1 MARQRIHNRRAGR
14 GSTGS
19 ASWIS
24 YSDMMAALI
33 LIFVLILTYSLYQYF
48 IMLKNKTDEL
58 EAQKQQLILIQDALD
73 DRESALIIL
82 QTDLDAK
89 QQELD
94 EQNQKLIILQ
104 NDLDDKEKT
113 LVIIQADLDAKQ
125 AELAAARARL
135 EDQQLQLTTQ
145 AHRIDDLIGIRTT
158 MIRDLSTS
166 LARANLKAT
175 VDPNNGDIVL
185 DSSVF
190 FETGKS
196 TIKPEGQELL
206 NRFIPVYLDVLLRDK
221 YADYLGEIIIEGH
234 TDSLGTYEKNL
245 ELSQDRALAVALYC
259 LRMPSLTSEQKAKLQ
274 QILTAKG
281 RSYSDLIYDE
291 NGKEDADASRR
302 VEFKFSLKDSE
313 MIEEMNRILA
323 DTEQEE

>member
-14 GSTGS
+14 GSTGG

-48 IMLKNKTDEL
+48 TMLKTKTDEL

-73 DRESALIIL
+73 DRESALIIM
-82 QTDLDAK
+82 QGDLDAK

-125 AELAAARARL
+125 AELVAAQARL

-158 MIRDLSTS
+158 MIRDLSSS

-196 TIKPEGQELL
+196 TIKAEGQELL
-206 NRFIPVYLDVLLRDK
+206 NRFIPVYLDVLLRDE
-221 YADYLGEIIIEGH
+221 YSDYLGEIIIEGH

-259 LRMPSLTSEQKAKLQ
+259 LRMPSLNAQQKAKLQ

-281 RSYSDLIYDE
+281 RSYSDLIYDA
-291 NGKEDADASRR
+291 NGVEDADASRR